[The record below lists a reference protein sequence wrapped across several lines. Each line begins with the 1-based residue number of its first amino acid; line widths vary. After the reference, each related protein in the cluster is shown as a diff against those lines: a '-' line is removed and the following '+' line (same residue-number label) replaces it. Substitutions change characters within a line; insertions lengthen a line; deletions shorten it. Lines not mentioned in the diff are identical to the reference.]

1 MADLDRDPADGH
13 PGPSALDD
21 YRRTVARLR
30 EETEAEIG
38 PQPMAPE
45 MASMIAIAAA
55 SLPIVALMLPG
66 IPLDLQVWH
75 VGLILG
81 AVWGSVFRCQRL
93 SYDRF
98 EACWRAKVVAYQA
111 AEPAPM
117 GSRLLRGRE
126 VTAAG
131 RDRRPAPAPR

>member
-1 MADLDRDPADGH
+1 MADLDRDPGDGQ

-21 YRRTVARLR
+21 YRRTVAWLR
-30 EETEAEIG
+30 DETEAEIG

-93 SYDRF
+93 NYDRF
-98 EACWRAKVVAYQA
+98 EACWRAKVVEYHA
-111 AEPAPM
+111 ADAVPM
-117 GSRLLRGRE
+117 TPRLHRGGT
-126 VTAAG
+126 VTVAG
-131 RDRRPAPAPR
+131 PDRRPAPAPR